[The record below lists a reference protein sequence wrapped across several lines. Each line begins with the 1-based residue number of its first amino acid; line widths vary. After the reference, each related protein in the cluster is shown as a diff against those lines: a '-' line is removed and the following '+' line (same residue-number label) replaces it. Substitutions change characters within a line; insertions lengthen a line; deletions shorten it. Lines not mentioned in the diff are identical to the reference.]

1 MEGSKFCTQCGASIK
16 EDDTFCPE
24 CGHQAGETSEFA
36 AEYEAKKKSDIANN
50 AKNYTLAIVILCAAW
65 GIFALYDGLSMAL
78 NVDTLIQQL
87 KDSDVWETVLQYM
100 TEQQFRDL
108 IATLGYVL
116 AASGVCALIAGL
128 LVGLKKFY
136 MGAVIACSVAS
147 VLGLVVIVGVF
158 GFVVVYLIT
167 KTKGVFTN

>member
-1 MEGSKFCTQCGASIK
+1 M
-16 EDDTFCPE
+16 
-24 CGHQAGETSEFA
+24 
-36 AEYEAKKKSDIANN
+36 
-50 AKNYTLAIVILCAAW
+50 ILCAAW

-108 IATLGYVL
+108 ITTLGYVL